1 MCPQAKSHYYR
12 ESDNEPCRSFLPP
25 IPAIARRNAATTSAV
40 RRPRTRR
47 MSTTAIALL
56 WVLAGIL
63 VLVGL
68 AGTLLPVLPG
78 VPLVFMG
85 LLVAAW
91 IENFQRIGWP
101 TLTVL
106 AVLTAIAIAVDII
119 ATLLGATR
127 VGASRLALLGAA
139 IGSVVG
145 LFFGL
150 VGIFIFPFV
159 GAVIGELIA
168 RKEMRQAAK
177 VGVATW
183 LGLLFGALAKLA
195 LALTMIG
202 VFVVAY
208 Q

>member
-1 MCPQAKSHYYR
+1 
-12 ESDNEPCRSFLPP
+12 
-25 IPAIARRNAATTSAV
+25 
-40 RRPRTRR
+40 
-47 MSTTAIALL
+47 MSGIEVTLL
-56 WVLAGIL
+56 WILAGAL

-68 AGTLLPVLPG
+68 AGTLLPALPG
-78 VPLVFMG
+78 APFVFGG

-91 IENFQRIGWP
+91 IGDFQRIGVP
-101 TLTVL
+101 TLVLL
-106 AVLTAIAIAVDII
+106 AVLTAIALGVDFA
-119 ATLLGATR
+119 ATLLGAKR

-139 IGSVVG
+139 IGGIAG

-168 RKEMRQAAK
+168 RREMGQAAK
-177 VGVATW
+177 VGLATW

-202 VFVVAY
+202 VFAIAY
-208 Q
+208 FT

>member
-1 MCPQAKSHYYR
+1 LSGSEIY
-12 ESDNEPCRSFLPP
+12 
-25 IPAIARRNAATTSAV
+25 
-40 RRPRTRR
+40 
-47 MSTTAIALL
+47 LL
-56 WVLAGIL
+56 WALAAALIL
-63 VLVGL
+63 IGL
-68 AGTLLPVLPG
+68 AGTLLPALPG
-78 VPLVFMG
+78 VPLVFLG

-91 IENFQRIGWP
+91 IGNFQRIGWP

-106 AVLTAIAIAVDII
+106 AVLTAIAVGVDLL
-119 ATLLGATR
+119 ASLLGAKR
-127 VGASRLALLGAA
+127 VGASKLALVGAA

-150 VGIFIFPFV
+150 IGIFIFPFV

-168 RKEMRQAAK
+168 RKEMGQAAK

-202 VFVVAY
+202 VFVFAY
-208 Q
+208 FI

>member
-1 MCPQAKSHYYR
+1 MAGTEIY
-12 ESDNEPCRSFLPP
+12 
-25 IPAIARRNAATTSAV
+25 
-40 RRPRTRR
+40 
-47 MSTTAIALL
+47 LL
-56 WVLAGIL
+56 WALAAVLIL
-63 VLVGL
+63 IGL
-68 AGTLLPVLPG
+68 AGTLLPALPG
-78 VPLVFMG
+78 VPFVFAG

-91 IENFQRIGWP
+91 IGNFQRIGWP
-101 TLTVL
+101 TLTLL
-106 AVLTAIAIAVDII
+106 AVLTAIAIGVD
-119 ATLLGATR
+119 LLASIMGAQR
-127 VGASRLALLGAA
+127 VGASKLALVGAA
-139 IGSVVG
+139 IGGIAG

-168 RKEMRQAAK
+168 RKEMGQAAK

-208 Q
+208 WL

>member
-1 MCPQAKSHYYR
+1 MAGTEIY
-12 ESDNEPCRSFLPP
+12 
-25 IPAIARRNAATTSAV
+25 
-40 RRPRTRR
+40 
-47 MSTTAIALL
+47 LL
-56 WVLAGIL
+56 WALAAVLIL
-63 VLVGL
+63 IGL
-68 AGTLLPVLPG
+68 AGTLLPALPG
-78 VPLVFMG
+78 VPFVFAG

-91 IENFQRIGWP
+91 IGNFQRIGWP
-101 TLTVL
+101 TLTLL
-106 AVLTAIAIAVDII
+106 AVLTAIAIGVD
-119 ATLLGATR
+119 LLASIMGAQR
-127 VGASRLALLGAA
+127 VGASKLALAGAA
-139 IGSVVG
+139 IGGIAG

-168 RKEMRQAAK
+168 RKEMGQAAK

-208 Q
+208 WL